1 MKTVGE
7 SIGVVMVPQ
16 QVLRWKDNQPVQ
28 ETQLVPMC
36 AVAIQKD
43 GQGQFAFGP
52 LGDMVPLWGD
62 DWEIGETQE
71 ALEALGIVD
80 GVDSPQVDEQA
91 PADEAE
97 VPE

>member
-1 MKTVGE
+1 
-7 SIGVVMVPQ
+7 
-16 QVLRWKDNQPVQ
+16 
-28 ETQLVPMC
+28 MC

-62 DWEIGETQE
+62 DWEIGETVSQPIQE

-80 GVDSPQVDEQA
+80 GTDTRAQVDEQT
-91 PADEAE
+91 PADAAE
-97 VPE
+97 EPGE